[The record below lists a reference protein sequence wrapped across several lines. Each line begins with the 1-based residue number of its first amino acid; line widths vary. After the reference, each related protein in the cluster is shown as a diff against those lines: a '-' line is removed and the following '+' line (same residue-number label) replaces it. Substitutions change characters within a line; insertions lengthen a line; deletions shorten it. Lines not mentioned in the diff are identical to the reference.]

1 MNGKPTVAIFSDS
14 NFFCIHL
21 VESLLSKSCDV
32 IVFAPDRKDWLVKT
46 THIPN
51 STNLQIVD
59 EKKIQLT
66 FIPNYCIFCLGFL
79 NDGDVY
85 RKFKSLYSNQ
95 TVKGIKSLAIFPAE
109 VFDAVK
115 NDSLPLNSNLSI
127 IYLNDLMGPRI
138 DFEGVS
144 RISKVL
150 LEVFETRSM
159 TVGVGEVFYP
169 TFTPNVAKLIS
180 KWIFSFGP
188 YGKEVF
194 VLGTEISAPSLWR
207 QLIKVVPETKLF
219 YDKNI
224 EIPLIPRGIL
234 RETLN
239 SNLAFLLSE
248 TLVGMSKRLSPSQK
262 SQKIIKQHQK
272 TIRSIIIFFISLFLL
287 PIVCVFV
294 SAMLLFA
301 AYKSYVGGGVE
312 LARNLTLVSKIPSR
326 IGKVFAFYSSDLS
339 YSLYL
344 TNNLADVGLA
354 GLDAAESASELVGK
368 ILGNEIYDP
377 DNVTGKLRASL
388 NFLYQSVSI
397 IQVETVSNMGGG
409 GVVAKKVSKKIDFEK
424 YKTLLTETSKV
435 LQELPEILG
444 KDQRKTYLV
453 LFQNNM
459 EIRPAGGFIG
469 SFAVVTF
476 EGGRMTDFSVSD
488 VYSADGQLK
497 GHIEPPA
504 PIRKYLGEANWF
516 LRDSNWDPDFP
527 TSAKRAEWF
536 IDKEIGRSVDGVAA
550 IDLSPVKDALLSMG
564 PMYLA
569 DYDMDIT
576 SENLYEKTQEEV
588 HEDFFPGTQKKASFL
603 TALSRNMVS
612 TLSDLDSAQKL
623 ELMKSFYRN
632 LEARHVQFYFHNEKA
647 QIAIANLGWAG
658 EIAKGNCGENCYPD
672 FLGLVEA
679 NLGVNKAN
687 YFISRDQ
694 NLEVNISEGRVERK
708 LTINFKNSANPA
720 LGAPANYKSYVRVL
734 VPFDASV
741 QGTFDVT
748 ESRGLKE
755 IGFLIE
761 VAPGQSKEIDLSWT
775 SAGAEENYGVFVR
788 KQAGTDEGGNLFV
801 AIDGKLVYNS
811 KLTRDLWMQKP

>member
-1 MNGKPTVAIFSDS
+1 MNGKPVVALFSDS

-21 VESLLSKSCDV
+21 AESLLSKSCEV
-32 IVFAPDRKDWLVKT
+32 IVFAPDKKDWLTKT
-46 THIPN
+46 RHIPKN
-51 STNLQIVD
+51 TNFQIVD
-59 EKKIQLT
+59 EKKIQSSFT
-66 FIPNYCIFCLGFL
+66 PSYCIYCFGFL
-79 NDGDVY
+79 DGGNVY
-85 RKFKSLYSNQ
+85 RKFKAIYSNQ
-95 TVKGIKSLAIFPAE
+95 MVKGIKSLAIFPAE
-109 VFDAVK
+109 IFDAAE
-115 NDSLPLNSNLSI
+115 NDCLPLNSNLSI
-127 IYLNDLMGPRI
+127 IYLTDLMGPRI
-138 DFEGVS
+138 DFDGTS
-144 RISKVL
+144 RIGRVL
-150 LEVFETRSM
+150 LEVFETRSV
-159 TVGVGEVFYP
+159 TFGVGEVFYP
-169 TFTPNVAKLIS
+169 SFAPSVAKLVS
-180 KWIFSFGP
+180 RWIFSFGP

-194 VLGTEISAPSLWR
+194 VLGTEISAPSLWK

-219 YDKNI
+219 YDKNM
-224 EIPLIPRGIL
+224 EIPSIPRGIS

-239 SNLAFLLSE
+239 SNLPFLLNE
-248 TLVGMSKRLSPSQK
+248 TFTGMSKRLSPSQK
-262 SQKIIKQHQK
+262 SQKILKQHQK
-272 TIRSIIIFFISLFLL
+272 TIRSVIIFFVSLFLL

-301 AYKSYVGGGVE
+301 AYKGYMGSGVK
-312 LARNLTLVSKIPSR
+312 LARNLALVSKIPSR

-344 TNNLADVGLA
+344 TKNLADAGLA
-354 GLDAAESASELVGK
+354 GLDAGGSTAEFVGK

-377 DNVTGKLRASL
+377 DNVTGKLKASL

-397 IQVETVSNMGGG
+397 IQVETASNMAGG
-409 GVVAKKVSKKIDFEK
+409 GVVARKVSEKIDFEK
-424 YKTLLTETSKV
+424 FKTLLMETSKV
-435 LQELPEILG
+435 LQELPGILG

-459 EIRPAGGFIG
+459 ELRPAGGFIG
-469 SFAVVTF
+469 SFAIVTF
-476 EGGRMTDFSVSD
+476 DGGRMTDFSVSD

-504 PIRKYLGEANWF
+504 PIKKYLGEANWF

-612 TLSDLDSAQKL
+612 TLSDLDSVQKL
-623 ELMKSFYRN
+623 ELMKSFYKN
-632 LEARHVQFYFHNEKA
+632 LEAKHVQFYFHNEKA

-658 EIAKGNCGENCYPD
+658 EIAKGNCGENCYSD
-672 FLGLVEA
+672 FLALVEA

-694 NLEVNISEGRVERK
+694 NFEVNISEGRVQRK

-734 VPFDASV
+734 VPSDASV
-741 QGTFDVT
+741 QGTFDVA

-755 IGFLIE
+755 IGFLLE
-761 VAPGQSKEIDLSWT
+761 VAPGQSKEIDLFWT
-775 SAGAEENYGVFVR
+775 SAGAEENYDVFVR
-788 KQAGTDEGGNLFV
+788 KQAGTDESGNLSV
-801 AIDGKLVYNS
+801 AINGKLVYNS
-811 KLTRDLWMQKP
+811 NLTRDLWIQKP